1 MRYLIK
7 TNLHMKLGSD
17 KFLPGSC
24 GLRVGAVLADD
35 ATAQFSSAYG
45 QQIAELFST
54 SQPQLGMNEG
64 QEQDHNKIS
73 QPLHIEI
80 PQPIGNDLAVREET
94 Y

>member
-7 TNLHMKLGSD
+7 TNLHMKLGTD

-35 ATAQFSSAYG
+35 ATAQYSGAYG
-45 QQIAELFST
+45 QQIAELSCVDH
-54 SQPQLGMNEG
+54 PRLEVDK
-64 QEQDHNKIS
+64 EQDHNKIC

-80 PQPIGNDLAVREET
+80 PQQVRENFAIRRET

>member
-7 TNLHMKLGSD
+7 TNLHMKLGTN
-17 KFLPGSC
+17 KFLTSSC

-45 QQIAELFST
+45 QQIAELSCAD
-54 SQPQLGMNEG
+54 QLRLEANEG
-64 QEQDHNKIS
+64 QDHNKIC

-80 PQPIGNDLAVREET
+80 PQPIRDDLTSREET